1 MNFSTEKLKD
11 ALERIVERKSIPWRM
26 IIDEGILLDPETRRV
41 LVINEVGGKIWSLI
55 DGQRTVAQIVDGILQ
70 EYDAPREQVE
80 ADVMAF
86 LKQMME
92 YGLVSFKSR

>member
-1 MNFSTEKLKD
+1 
-11 ALERIVERKSIPWRM
+11 M

-55 DGQRTVAQIVDGILQ
+55 DGRRTVAQIVDGILQ
-70 EYDAPREQVE
+70 EYEAPREQVE
-80 ADVMAF
+80 ADVIAF
-86 LKQMME
+86 LEQMME